1 MSEAKSPRGNS
12 VLWRS
17 LTFYEKFEQVVV
29 FVLTILIA
37 LIVLAALWN
46 LLKLVATSLLLVDI
60 FNPTDPAVFQTVFGA
75 IFTVVIAL
83 EFKRSLLVIVERRFG
98 IVQVRAV
105 VMIAMLAVVRKF
117 IILDL
122 SQTEAMKLLALG
134 AAILA
139 LGIVYWLVRDQD
151 RREAEAA
158 ALESTETRPP

>member
-1 MSEAKSPRGNS
+1 M
-12 VLWRS
+12 LWRS

-60 FNPTDPAVFQTVFGA
+60 FDPTDPAVFQTVFGA

-158 ALESTETRPP
+158 ALESADTRPP